1 MDSVNFDFWTCQ
13 VKDGEKT
20 TIKMNSPEDTVHL
33 TMACFGRNVKTHSRT
48 LVNLQYGKRE
58 APICVLIQ
66 GKHENQI
73 LDLNLP
79 GGKEWSFTIS
89 GIIPSTV
96 FLTGYVQPLI
106 DIDQLESLEVEASKA
121 KKRDLE
127 NLGEECVKP
136 KKKIK
141 NRKIIRERNLDES
154 LKNEDETLTPKP
166 EMIKEQLKKSQDN
179 FLPKKQNRMVFPI
192 KEDKKKKKKF
202 TFQESGLGIKITKKG
217 TGEKAKK
224 GDTIKVRY
232 IGQLDNETKKVFD
245 KNLAEGF
252 LLKLGGG
259 EVIKGWEE
267 GCQNIQVGEKRKIK
281 IPSKLA
287 YGTESISGI
296 PSNADLLYTVECLEI
311 NFN

>member
-33 TMACFGRNVKTHSRT
+33 TMACFGKNVKTHSRT
-48 LVNLQYGKRE
+48 LVNIQYGKRE
-58 APICVLIQ
+58 APICVLMQ

-89 GIIPSTV
+89 GTIPSTV

-127 NLGEECVKP
+127 NLCEESEKP

-141 NRKIIRERNLDES
+141 NKKKNDRKKQENPKNEIESIICNAQKGIKKDDKEKVLDE
-154 LKNEDETLTPKP
+154 
-166 EMIKEQLKKSQDN
+166 
-179 FLPKKQNRMVFPI
+179 
-192 KEDKKKKKKF
+192 KKKKKKF
-202 TFQESGLGIKITKKG
+202 MFQENGLGIKITKKG
-217 TGEKAKK
+217 TGQKAKK
-224 GDTIKVRY
+224 GDKIKIRF

-245 KNLAEGF
+245 KNLSEG
-252 LLKLGGG
+252 LILTIGGG

-267 GCQNIQVGEKRKIK
+267 GCQNIQLWEKRKIK

-287 YGTESISGI
+287 YGKESINGI
-296 PSNADLLYTVECLEI
+296 PSNADLLYTVECIEI
-311 NFN
+311 ISN